1 MISVVIVIC
10 NLCSVL
16 TMMNLALSIFF
27 LTACIQNTI
36 GHGCMYHPS
45 PWHNTNNCPAE
56 GSPYNCEFHLT
67 FPLPDKRCI
76 DDNSNDHRGCS
87 VPTAYAYV
95 W

>member
-1 MISVVIVIC
+1 MNSVVIVIC
-10 NLCSVL
+10 
-16 TMMNLALSIFF
+16 TMMYLALIFF

-67 FPLPDKRCI
+67 FPLPDKHCI
-76 DDNSNDHRGCS
+76 DDNSNDNHGCS
-87 VPTAYAYV
+87 KVGCSSPIVDRTV